1 MPILMLYITTVKF
14 YRYQF
19 IPEGEVA
26 LTRHMKQTNGE
37 NDGQGDS
44 YIPAKLCLQGYYK
57 TEGKLI

>member
-1 MPILMLYITTVKF
+1 MHILMLYITTVKF

-19 IPEGEVA
+19 IPEGGVA

-44 YIPAKLCLQGYYK
+44 YTLAKLYLLGYNK
-57 TEGKLI
+57 TEGKSI